1 MCSPVLNF
9 RSGDLG
15 QRTTWSSVWLFT
27 QYFFSYISVCV
38 HFFMCF
44 HSIPPRLV
52 WLKDF
57 WLFTSF
63 YQLHLKKIPTQPF
76 LLQFHKP
83 SSQSL
88 LASRSPVFS
97 STWSILDFLKYVRSL
112 SLAATNWTHYLKC
125 VFPVLNIKQE
135 SLSYCWQCSSSYSQ
149 EAAGLFFWQGRLMAH
164 VQLGVSQNPRVFL
177 LKLVSSWST
186 NSKYW
191 CLSFFIP
198 GSRICASLS

>member
-9 RSGDLG
+9 RSGNLG

-97 STWSILDFLKYVRSL
+97 STWSILDFLKYGRSL
-112 SLAATNWTHYLKC
+112 SLAATNFKC

-149 EAAGLFFWQGRLMAH
+149 EAAGLFFLTGQTGGSCSAWCQPEPQSL
-164 VQLGVSQNPRVFL
+164 FT
-177 LKLVSSWST
+177 KLVSSWST